1 MSANA
6 AVGSAGLAWA
16 AVASDAR
23 RDVLSWARP
32 IDLRD
37 AADARL
43 QFRSRLISRASTA
56 AAQVSTDGVTWQTV
70 AAMPATDEWM
80 VVDIDLSP
88 LAGRI
93 VWIRFLFDAIAP
105 ATNVVPP
112 DVWWIDQ
119 VDLTTSWRPR

>member
-1 MSANA
+1 M
-6 AVGSAGLAWA
+6 
-16 AVASDAR
+16 
-23 RDVLSWARP
+23 LSWAQP

-43 QFRSRLISRASTA
+43 QFRSWLISRASTA
-56 AAQVSTDGVTWQTV
+56 AVQVSTDGVTWQTV

-93 VWIRFLFDAIAP
+93 VWIRFLFDAIAR

-112 DVWWIDQ
+112 DVWSIDQ